1 MNEKIKIELSQEQF
15 GALIHCML
23 SYHQVVDY
31 EDNDKVI
38 MAKFLLSKVLKKMIN
53 RYHNLK
59 RRTKLSLSW
68 AEAAAF
74 RTLMGDQIEH
84 FGIYEQAIIRD
95 ILMQIGRTI

>member
-15 GALIHCML
+15 ATLIHCLL
-23 SYHQVVDY
+23 SYPQLVYD
-31 EDNDKVI
+31 DSDKAI
-38 MAKFLLSKVLKKMIN
+38 MAKFLMSKVLKKMIN

-59 RRTKLSLSW
+59 KKTKLSLSL

-74 RTLMGDQIEH
+74 RTLMNDQIER

-95 ILMQIGRTI
+95 ILIQIGRVI

>member
-23 SYHQVVDY
+23 NYHQMVY
-31 EDNDKVI
+31 EDSDKVL
-38 MAKFLLSKVLKKMIN
+38 MAKYLLSKVLKKMIN

-59 RRTKLSLSW
+59 KKTKLNMSW

-74 RTLMGDQIEH
+74 RTLMSSQIEH

-95 ILMQIGRTI
+95 ILMQIGRSI